1 MHYSVNYWN
10 GQSIEYKKSISSLEI
25 YISDEVQSQAEK
37 ELWIPTVTSG
47 TVFYDIDSLQ
57 FQYIVGI
64 W

>member
-1 MHYSVNYWN
+1 MHYAVNYWN